1 MSLKQDCQGRF
12 FFFKDK
18 TQILTVDGRFR
29 IAQLNATLGNEM
41 PTWKCIRRHSILIG
55 QVAHFILSLP
65 TRFDFIPGVLRRLN

>member
-1 MSLKQDCQGRF
+1 MILLYCSFFKLVLKNIDTRTTVERETMSLKQDCQGRF

-41 PTWKCIRRHSILIG
+41 PT
-55 QVAHFILSLP
+55 
-65 TRFDFIPGVLRRLN
+65 